1 MARAIIIFFG
11 LLGNITTGLLYIS
24 PANVF
29 WRILK
34 RRSTEE
40 FESIPYIRTAILVVV
55 CDVVFPAG
63 AILLT
68 QFLLHGDTRID
79 IAGLLC
85 MIFSMIAYAS
95 PLSAMKTVY
104 LTKSVEYMPFLLSLI
119 FFLNGGVWTV
129 YAVLAKDTFV
139 GIPNGTGFFLGS
151 LQLVLYA
158 IYWKPKS
165 SGQVGDDLDNQQQT
179 EPLIKSSKQL
189 EQTNEDGVAVIV

>member
-1 MARAIIIFFG
+1 M
-11 LLGNITTGLLYIS
+11 
-24 PANVF
+24 P
-29 WRILK
+29 
-34 RRSTEE
+34 
-40 FESIPYIRTAILVVV
+40 AILVVV
-55 CDVVFPAG
+55 CVVIFPAA
-63 AILLT
+63 AILHT
-68 QFLLHGDTRID
+68 QFLLRGDTRID

-95 PLSAMKTVY
+95 PLFAMKTVY
-104 LTKSVEYMPFLLSLI
+104 LTKSVEYMPFLSLV

-165 SGQVGDDLDNQQQT
+165 SGQVGDDLDNEQQT